1 MGPDGS
7 ACLGAQPGH
16 EHALGGRTDCG
27 AHELREKSLGLL
39 DGLLQL
45 GVAVDKPQRL
55 IIMGGAIDASRLHVA
70 AVICAII
77 VAIEK
82 QIIDT
87 IRGAMICDTRRWATR
102 GSVERRANYCVRLPT
117 QHRGLC
123 SQR

>member
-1 MGPDGS
+1 
-7 ACLGAQPGH
+7 
-16 EHALGGRTDCG
+16 
-27 AHELREKSLGLL
+27 
-39 DGLLQL
+39 
-45 GVAVDKPQRL
+45 
-55 IIMGGAIDASRLHVA
+55 MGGAIDASRLHVA

-117 QHRGLC
+117 SSTAACARSGRSMLACGGLF
-123 SQR
+123 